1 MVLDCAGMPTIADD
15 ELDIGGLNV
24 RDRTFR
30 YYAHSDLSCVK
41 DLELCTPQ
49 PIKPLGEFCNGQS
62 VFDSFVHMHNASSRA
77 LAEGGGEGGGGI
89 GCTNYLTR
97 FSFVTEPSLPLGYS
111 IDMSNGQIYRNGYE
125 INQVDKSTLQ
135 TYVVIATRPDQ
146 KPYTAEVHL
155 QMLPRT

>member
-1 MVLDCAGMPTIADD
+1 
-15 ELDIGGLNV
+15 
-24 RDRTFR
+24 
-30 YYAHSDLSCVK
+30 
-41 DLELCTPQ
+41 
-49 PIKPLGEFCNGQS
+49 
-62 VFDSFVHMHNASSRA
+62 MHNASSRA

-111 IDMSNGQIYRNGYE
+111 IDSFNGQIDRDGSE
-125 INQVDKSTLQ
+125 VDKFALQ